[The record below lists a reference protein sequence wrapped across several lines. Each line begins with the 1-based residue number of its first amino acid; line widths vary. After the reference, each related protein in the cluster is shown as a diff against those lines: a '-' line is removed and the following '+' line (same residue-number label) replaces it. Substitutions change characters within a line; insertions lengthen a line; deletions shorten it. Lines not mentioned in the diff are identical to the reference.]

1 MGLFEKFSDWRKKA
15 REASARAALRDVVRY
30 GCGTATADNAIYIY
44 VGGHAVFRVTAET
57 DLKRNELSVA
67 DAQTFIANVK
77 ETYVQRI
84 LNTDGHEGQSCAGH

>member
-1 MGLFEKFSDWRKKA
+1 MKRIASLRRKA
-15 REASARAALRDVVRY
+15 REASARAALRDIVRY
-30 GCGTATADNAIYIY
+30 GCGAATADNAIYIY

>member
-1 MGLFEKFSDWRKKA
+1 MKRIASLRRKA
-15 REASARAALRDVVRY
+15 RERSARAALRDVVSY
-30 GCGTATADNAIYIY
+30 GCGTRADDNAIYIY

-84 LNTDGHEGQSCAGH
+84 LNTDGHEGQGSAGH